1 MEKPDEDDYR
11 KLLHV
16 DVVHLQGM
24 VSLPLTLEA
33 DESNNLHWWID
44 GAFTNHMDMRSHTGG
59 TLSLGKRCWLCDHIR
74 S

>member
-1 MEKPDEDDYR
+1 MEKPDEDDYK

-44 GAFTNHMDMRSHTGG
+44 GAFYKPHGYAQSH
-59 TLSLGKRCWLCDHIR
+59 
-74 S
+74 